1 MPGSVCEMAFAAV
14 LAVAATLAASRA
26 PPAAGSG
33 QTVRFDFKDDKPG
46 SSTGSGTEET
56 KAMVLRIDK
65 LAVLAALAAFLVG
78 WHPPP
83 ASPATAEV
91 LTLERKIP
99 LGDVAGRLDH
109 FAIDLARQHLLVAEL
124 GNNTVGVVDISQ
136 HKVIHRLSGLK
147 EPQGVGYVPGTDTIY
162 VANGGDGTVHR
173 YKATDFAALDT
184 VKLGTDAD
192 NVRFDAPA
200 NQIIVGYGTG
210 ALAALDAVSG
220 KKTGEIRLAAH
231 PESFQIERNGSR
243 IFANLPDARQI
254 AVVDRTTYRQ
264 VATWTLSGVEGNF
277 PMAIDEAAGHLVVV
291 YRKPATLAVFDV
303 RRGNVVARA
312 PTCGDADDVF
322 FDAKR
327 HRLYISCGEGMLG
340 VFQRQGD
347 SYQELGR
354 ISTLSGARTSLWVPE
369 LDRLFLG
376 VRASGREPAAV
387 WVYRPAP

>member
-1 MPGSVCEMAFAAV
+1 MAFAAV
-14 LAVAATLAASRA
+14 LAVAATLAASRT

-46 SSTGSGTEET
+46 SFTGSGAEET

-65 LAVLAALAAFLVG
+65 LAVLAASAAFLVG

-99 LGDVAGRLDH
+99 LGDIAGRLDY

-124 GNNTVGVVDISQ
+124 GNNTVGVIDIGQ

-173 YKATDFAALDT
+173 YKAADFAVLDT

-200 NQIIVGYGTG
+200 NQVIVGYGTG

-220 KKTGEIRLAAH
+220 SVSSRGRATAIRNSDEFRRFPARGRRSGFLSLIA
-231 PESFQIERNGSR
+231 SFS
-243 IFANLPDARQI
+243 
-254 AVVDRTTYRQ
+254 V
-264 VATWTLSGVEGNF
+264 
-277 PMAIDEAAGHLVVV
+277 
-291 YRKPATLAVFDV
+291 
-303 RRGNVVARA
+303 
-312 PTCGDADDVF
+312 
-322 FDAKR
+322 
-327 HRLYISCGEGMLG
+327 
-340 VFQRQGD
+340 
-347 SYQELGR
+347 
-354 ISTLSGARTSLWVPE
+354 
-369 LDRLFLG
+369 
-376 VRASGREPAAV
+376 
-387 WVYRPAP
+387 